1 MLDLGVNGLD
11 DGPSIALDLCISD
24 CGSGSPPFSYKTGA
38 KCTSMGKQ
46 KKQKYITRFP
56 GISTSE
62 LCCPSY
68 GATGSKNTDA
78 VVLHQRIT
86 NALAA
91 ANPTIPRSRLACRVS
106 QVVSVAIQRVVA
118 YNALDFRYTKL
129 KERAVGCGAQYE
141 GLADN
146 VCTGGADWDDDS
158 DVLGGEDSGP
168 GSPDVQFLPVD
179 LGQCGTLEL
188 ACEKNADGD
197 AQIMM
202 IDA

>member
-1 MLDLGVNGLD
+1 
-11 DGPSIALDLCISD
+11 
-24 CGSGSPPFSYKTGA
+24 
-38 KCTSMGKQ
+38 
-46 KKQKYITRFP
+46 
-56 GISTSE
+56 
-62 LCCPSY
+62 
-68 GATGSKNTDA
+68 
-78 VVLHQRIT
+78 
-86 NALAA
+86 
-91 ANPTIPRSRLACRVS
+91 
-106 QVVSVAIQRVVA
+106 
-118 YNALDFRYTKL
+118 
-129 KERAVGCGAQYE
+129 VGCGAQYE